1 MSYILE
7 ALKRSEQERIRGA
20 APTLHV
26 MHDEPLRESRHSW
39 HYFAV
44 PAVLVLVLI
53 GWQRPW
59 KADAAVAP
67 APVLPLALAMPIAPP
82 QEAAPA
88 APVIAAAPV
97 PEAPPAPAP
106 RALRHRDRQEK
117 AVAPVNKD
125 ARAKPAKKSKHAVAD
140 AAPPAPP
147 EKEPAPRKEVV
158 NLSELPS
165 SVQRTMPKVAISG
178 YINHTADPSGRMV
191 GVGDALLREGE
202 ETSSGL
208 KLERIADTNAVF
220 SFKGH
225 RFRVPLP

>member
-7 ALKRSEQERIRGA
+7 ALKRSEQERVRGA

-26 MHDEPLRESRHSW
+26 MHDEPLRESRHPW

-67 APVLPLALAMPIAPP
+67 APALSLAMEMPIAPP
-82 QEAAPA
+82 QAELPA
-88 APVIAAAPV
+88 APPSPSIAAAPL

-106 RALRHRDRQEK
+106 KAVRHKEKKEK
-117 AVAPVNKD
+117 AA
-125 ARAKPAKKSKHAVAD
+125 AEAKPAKKSKHALAD
-140 AAPPAPP
+140 TVPAMAAAVPEAEAPP
-147 EKEPAPRKEVV
+147 RKGVV

-165 SVQRTMPKVAISG
+165 SVQRTLPKVAISG
-178 YINHTADPSGRMV
+178 YINHSADPAERMV
-191 GVGDALLREGE
+191 GVGDSLLREGD

-208 KLERIADTNAVF
+208 KLEKIADTNAVF